1 MITVEEL
8 IAALLKGEYPE
19 ATANLWDE
27 AVRLLASRAATAE
40 RRGVRNA
47 AGALNKGRLFK
58 LTVDLGNAWTQ
69 AHHADAVVLKHQGQA
84 LVNLSALDAAQ
95 ALLEQGLRLASAPD
109 ADAAVVAEIAEFKG
123 LLARIAKQRYVQSND
138 PGDLKKAIAQYL
150 ATDGSWPAI
159 NAVALMMRDSRDS
172 KSAAAGAAGVE
183 LARSVRKDVLKNLK
197 QHPNAYWLYSTL
209 SEAFLAI
216 GKADDA
222 ELWLFRFLGHPS
234 VTPFAIDSYDR
245 QLREIWQGS
254 SITPSNPPADR
265 LVAVIARYLRKT
277 ELRISFSADDIHKIN
292 AESKADPGFEK
303 RFSEE
308 RGLGVGAVRS
318 MLEACE
324 AVGCVSDNIGK
335 RLGTGFLVEGSK
347 LCEAFGAGPVF
358 VTNAHVVSESYEKAI
373 RPVTARVTFETDPL
387 VEDDLPKY
395 KLGTLLFTSG
405 VGDPGICCADDADL
419 DVTIV
424 RLQGIAPNHK
434 VLKLAAN
441 VPVLDGKTKV
451 YVIGHPEGG
460 GLEISLTDST
470 LLDIDDT
477 QRLMHY
483 RTPTDPGSSGS
494 PVFNTM
500 WQVVALHHAGTDTMP
515 RFRGGG
521 FHKANEGIAFNA
533 IRRKLKSVQADAA
546 GQAPD
551 EPGAK
556 SSAMSLANLT
566 RP

>member
-8 IAALLKGEYPE
+8 IAALLKGERPE

-27 AVRLLASRAATAE
+27 AVRWLANRVASVE
-40 RRGVRNA
+40 RCGVRNA
-47 AGALNKGRLFK
+47 VGALNRGRLFK
-58 LTVDLGNAWTQ
+58 LTIQLGDAWTQ
-69 AHHADAVVLKHQGQA
+69 AHNADAVVLKHQGQA

-95 ALLEQGLRLASAPD
+95 ALLEQGLVLASAAD
-109 ADAAVVAEIAEFKG
+109 ADAAAVGEITEFKG
-123 LLARIAKQRYVQSND
+123 LLARIAKQRYVHSND
-138 PGDLKKAIAQYL
+138 PSDLKKAIAQYL

-172 KSAAAGAAGVE
+172 KNEATSSAGMT
-183 LARSVRKDVLKNLK
+183 LARSVQKDVLKNLK
-197 QHPNAYWLYSTL
+197 QEPKGYWLYSTL
-209 SEAFLAI
+209 SEAFLAM

-222 ELWLFRFLGHPS
+222 ELWLFRFLEHPS

-277 ELRISFSADDIHKIN
+277 EARMSFSADDMHKIN

-308 RGLGVGAVRS
+308 RGLGVGTVRS

-324 AVGCVSDNIGK
+324 AVGCVSDNKGK

-347 LCEAFGAGPVF
+347 LCEAFGPGPVF
-358 VTNAHVVSESYEKAI
+358 VTNAHVVSDSYEKAI

-387 VEDDLPKY
+387 VDDDLPQY

-405 VGDPGICCADDADL
+405 VGDPGICCADDEDL

-424 RLQGIAPNHK
+424 RLKGIAPDHK

-441 VPVLDGKTKV
+441 VPLLDGKTKV

-470 LLDIDDT
+470 LLDIDDA

-494 PVFNTM
+494 PVFNTL

-546 GQAPD
+546 GKATD
-551 EPGAK
+551 ATGAK
-556 SSAMSLANLT
+556 
-566 RP
+566 